1 MCFPDKKLIPD
12 RATSGSNISLIAE
25 NPHYQ
30 HRNHR
35 IVLYV
40 CFYIYIQITSQK
52 SRNRNLLF
60 KLALYTDKTDMQ
72 IAIRN
77 QYK

>member
-12 RATSGSNISLIAE
+12 RTTSGSNISPIAE

-30 HRNHR
+30 RRNHK

-40 CFYIYIQITSQK
+40 CFLYILITSQK

>member
-40 CFYIYIQITSQK
+40 RLYIYIYTNNLTKVPQSQP
-52 SRNRNLLF
+52 F
-60 KLALYTDKTDMQ
+60 V
-72 IAIRN
+72 
-77 QYK
+77 